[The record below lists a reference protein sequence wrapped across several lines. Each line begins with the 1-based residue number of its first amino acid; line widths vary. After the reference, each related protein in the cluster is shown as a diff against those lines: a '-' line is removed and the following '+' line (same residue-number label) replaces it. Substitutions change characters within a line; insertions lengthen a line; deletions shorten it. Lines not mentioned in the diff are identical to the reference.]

1 MKIARQKIFTFFVVL
16 GIGAVLTTVFFG
28 AGSIS
33 HGADHSCVFSLM
45 AGVDCPSADRL
56 AMISHIFSG
65 WRNLISVI
73 VDFKTAVLIAVFWI
87 FFLFGKSKIK
97 LFFKKRFFFRFRDLN
112 SVSGQKKKFF
122 RWLVLHHGLY

>member
-33 HGADHSCVFSLM
+33 HGVDHSCVFSLM

-87 FFLFGKSKIK
+87 FFCSAKAKSNYFSKSDFFPFSRSKFG
-97 LFFKKRFFFRFRDLN
+97 
-112 SVSGQKKKFF
+112 
-122 RWLVLHHGLY
+122 